1 MPCGTRVSL
10 QDFVVFAYG
19 AVTLFGRPF
28 QKTFRLTAKLLVI
41 ALGYYL
47 SDPTT
52 PMQQRPKAYT
62 ALVWAGPRSLAT
74 TEGVSVD
81 FFSSGYL
88 DVSVRRVC
96 HPSPMDSVM
105 GPWVYPSRFPDSETS
120 GSQPVS
126 GSPKLF
132 AAVHVLH
139 RLLMPRHP
147 PYALASLTVSLRHVS
162 SAQSQSSTQQHC
174 CSAMSRSQRD
184 GFIRLHTRSCARTIA
199 SSLFV
204 FSKTGIRRGLVG
216 WS

>member
-74 TEGVSVD
+74 TEGISVD

-88 DVSVRRVC
+88 DVSVPRVC
-96 HPSPMDSVM
+96 
-105 GPWVYPSRFPDSETS
+105 RLATS
-120 GSQPVS
+120 Q
-126 GSPKLF
+126 
-132 AAVHVLH
+132 
-139 RLLMPRHP
+139 
-147 PYALASLTVSLRHVS
+147 LT
-162 SAQSQSSTQQHC
+162 
-174 CSAMSRSQRD
+174 
-184 GFIRLHTRSCARTIA
+184 
-199 SSLFV
+199 
-204 FSKTGIRRGLVG
+204 
-216 WS
+216 